1 MADCSGALESGG
13 RFFLFVT
20 DSDSKSNFGSSH
32 WIVPLSRPR
41 LRTLGRFAN
50 VNLGSNARRPRVSF
64 SNMSFECVGYIGLD
78 QVDCASAKSSSGHAS
93 AVDTRTGRSQMH
105 QEIQLLATYL
115 VVVT

>member
-1 MADCSGALESGG
+1 MADCSGALKSGG
-13 RFFLFVT
+13 WFFLFVT

-50 VNLGSNARRPRVSF
+50 VNLGSNARCSRVSF
-64 SNMSFECVGYIGLD
+64 SNMSFECLGYIVLD

-93 AVDTRTGRSQMH
+93 TVDARTGGGKMH
-105 QEIQLLATYL
+105 QQVQLPAAHL
-115 VVVT
+115 